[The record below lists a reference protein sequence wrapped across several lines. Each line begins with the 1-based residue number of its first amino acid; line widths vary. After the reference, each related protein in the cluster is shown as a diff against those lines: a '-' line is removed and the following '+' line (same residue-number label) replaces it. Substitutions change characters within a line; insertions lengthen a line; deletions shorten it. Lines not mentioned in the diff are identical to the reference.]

1 MRDLLE
7 TKLAAS
13 YGSQQKISV
22 QEDTKSGLFG
32 VNDPKACRDCENR
45 TSYFYCSCE
54 DKKVSMH
61 KSEKPVKII
70 YLEDVFLQFR
80 NVSSLTKGGCC
91 DMLMYSDDKVV
102 MMDMTCTRPEYVER
116 HTQNGH
122 EVEGKRDV
130 VYRQI
135 EDSVRKLRGCDVI
148 NTKLNSFTDRVA
160 IFAVRK
166 KIFAVEESESETDA
180 AMGMKSYSKM
190 SDDFS
195 SKMGLYT
202 DMGNGFFFLV
212 QEYPKVFEW

>member
-7 TKLAAS
+7 TELAAS
-13 YGSQQKISV
+13 YGSQQMISV

-32 VNDPKACRDCENR
+32 VNDPKACSDCINR
-45 TSYFYCSCE
+45 TSYFYRSCE
-54 DKKVSMH
+54 DKKVSKH
-61 KSEKPVKII
+61 KSKKLVKII
-70 YLEDVFLQFR
+70 CLEDVFQQFR
-80 NVSSLTKGGCC
+80 NVPSLTKGGCC
-91 DMLMYSDDKVV
+91 DILMYSDDKVV
-102 MMDMTCTRPEYVER
+102 VMDMTCTRPEYLET
-116 HTQNGH
+116 HKKDGQ
-122 EVEGKRDV
+122 EVEGKRDI

-148 NTKLNSFTDRVA
+148 NTKLDSFTDRVA

-166 KIFAVEESESETDA
+166 KIFAVEESETDA

-195 SKMGLYT
+195 SKMGLHT
-202 DMGNGFFFLV
+202 DMGNGFFFIV